1 MVKLA
6 GLVCA
11 QVTRHSAAAMSDS
24 KKPQGEAARPDER
37 LKDIEHVVQEHAN
50 TSAVVSTSASVP
62 DESTTT
68 ADSPAADAGN
78 DGALGTSSGPAR
90 GGCSLLEPDV
100 LANVHLAWA
109 KLYLA
114 RLIASHERYI
124 DKIVPVEPRPFESP
138 DSFPSM
144 LAFRNLVPF
153 GKSVNQ
159 CGWGDAALVRKFDD
173 ARNLFNA
180 AMTHFKEAL
189 EYYQLD
195 GWVTEHINILME
207 ISNAYRCLA
216 SFEPDAKR
224 KRLMHSQRV
233 ARLAPLHGV
242 LNHEHFLGLV
252 RSIALE
258 LGNTSREI
266 MDLLEEERRPKSK
279 TVAARLDAVR
289 YYTYFIDTFREP
301 FGPGGK
307 LPDRIE
313 DEANE
318 RYFLLASFSLG
329 RLMSGG
335 MAADRDMAGMV
346 AAVEHLR
353 GTAAYVD
360 RQHVQHFEREAGM
373 AREMADLI
381 SEKLQLAQQLT
392 TAK

>member
-1 MVKLA
+1 MLCV
-6 GLVCA
+6 
-11 QVTRHSAAAMSDS
+11 
-24 KKPQGEAARPDER
+24 ARR
-37 LKDIEHVVQEHAN
+37 
-50 TSAVVSTSASVP
+50 
-62 DESTTT
+62 
-68 ADSPAADAGN
+68 
-78 DGALGTSSGPAR
+78 
-90 GGCSLLEPDV
+90 
-100 LANVHLAWA
+100 
-109 KLYLA
+109 
-114 RLIASHERYI
+114 
-124 DKIVPVEPRPFESP
+124 
-138 DSFPSM
+138 
-144 LAFRNLVPF
+144 
-153 GKSVNQ
+153 
-159 CGWGDAALVRKFDD
+159 
-173 ARNLFNA
+173 
-180 AMTHFKEAL
+180 
-189 EYYQLD
+189 
-195 GWVTEHINILME
+195 
-207 ISNAYRCLA
+207 RCLA

-242 LNHEHFLGLV
+242 LNHEHFLGLLRMYRLLAAAATAGGGGFLYCDAFASQV

-279 TVAARLDAVR
+279 VTLDGTHALGAKGNWMEITCNEVFGVAVMCLAQQTVAARLDAVR

-313 DEANE
+313 DELQLLHAPAAVTNAQVHDDGWPARNRANE

>member
-180 AMTHFKEAL
+180 AMTHFKATFADYVLDLIPRNTMKSCDESFIGISIRVQEAL

-207 ISNAYRCLA
+207 ISNAYRCVPKAALA
-216 SFEPDAKR
+216 N
-224 KRLMHSQRV
+224 
-233 ARLAPLHGV
+233 G
-242 LNHEHFLGLV
+242 
-252 RSIALE
+252 
-258 LGNTSREI
+258 
-266 MDLLEEERRPKSK
+266 
-279 TVAARLDAVR
+279 
-289 YYTYFIDTFREP
+289 
-301 FGPGGK
+301 
-307 LPDRIE
+307 
-313 DEANE
+313 
-318 RYFLLASFSLG
+318 
-329 RLMSGG
+329 
-335 MAADRDMAGMV
+335 
-346 AAVEHLR
+346 
-353 GTAAYVD
+353 
-360 RQHVQHFEREAGM
+360 
-373 AREMADLI
+373 
-381 SEKLQLAQQLT
+381 
-392 TAK
+392 